1 MNSLADRPL
10 RLASAFPTS
19 QERIIRF
26 TVDRPESLHQRLTQ
40 VAAKAK
46 RKKAAVVRMALE
58 QALKDLDDDAIVG

>member
-26 TVDRPESLHQRLTQ
+26 TVDMPESLHQQLSE
-40 VAAKAK
+40 AATWLK
-46 RKKAAVVRMALE
+46 RKNAVVVRMALE
-58 QALKDLDDDAIVG
+58 QALKDLDDEAVVG